1 MNVCNIL
8 SSFEKCCDL
17 CSATAQNKRG
27 REGGCCFFLRDGFP
41 EILELFAVFQFS
53 LRWIFHGAGETIAY

>member
-1 MNVCNIL
+1 MFAIFCRVLKNVAIYAPQL
-8 SSFEKCCDL
+8 PKI
-17 CSATAQNKRG
+17 KGGGRRG
-27 REGGCCFFLRDGFP
+27 AVFFLRDGFP